1 MISKE
6 SVINDLKEVRSRSPL
21 VHNITNYVVMNN
33 TANALLAVGASPVM
47 AHAVDEVEDMVK
59 IASSL
64 VINIGTLSK
73 PWVESM
79 IRAGKAAN
87 KKGIPVVLDP
97 VGAGAT
103 LYRTETSLQIIKEC
117 SPAVIRGNA
126 SEIMALVNEK
136 GNTKGVDSIASSE
149 SALNAAKFLAKDT
162 GAVIVISGPV
172 DYIIDNQ
179 HVIQVK
185 NGSPMMGKVTGLG
198 CTATALV
205 GAFVA
210 VNKNFLLASAHA
222 MAVMGIAG
230 ELAAK
235 KSSGPGTMQMHFLD
249 ELYKLSNKEISS
261 CFKAEL

>member
-1 MISKE
+1 
-6 SVINDLKEVRSRSPL
+6 
-21 VHNITNYVVMNN
+21 VVMNN
-33 TANALLAVGASPVM
+33 TANALLAIGASPVM
-47 AHAVDEVEDMVK
+47 AHAVDEVEDMVD

-73 PWVESM
+73 PWVDAM
-79 IRAGKAAN
+79 IRAGQEARRRQ
-87 KKGIPVVLDP
+87 IPVVLDP

-103 LYRTETSLQIIKEC
+103 AYRTETSLLILKEC

-126 SEIMALVNEK
+126 SEIMALTGK
-136 GNTKGVDSIASSE
+136 KSNTKGVDSMDSSGSAVRIAKDI
-149 SALNAAKFLAKDT
+149 AQDT
-162 GAVIVISGPV
+162 GAVIVVSGPV
-172 DYIIDNQ
+172 DYILDDKS
-179 HVIQVK
+179 VIQVR

-210 VNKNFLLASAHA
+210 VNRNYLQAAAHA

-235 KSSGPGTMQMHFLD
+235 ISAGPGTMQMHFLD
-249 ELYKLSNKEISS
+249 GLYRLSEKEISGHLNT
-261 CFKAEL
+261 E